1 MLTAIAFVL
10 IAASYVPGNRIKTLV
25 GHPMVAGVAVWP
37 SRTCSRTARCTQSCC
52 SARSS
57 YGRWSISSCGAR
69 VTAAMA
75 CAIRRAGCRATS
87 WRSWPAVVWAV
98 FALFLHGW
106 LIGVRPFG

>member
-75 CAIRRAGCRATS
+75 CAIRRQAVGR
-87 WRSWPAVVWAV
+87 RRGDRGRLVVWAV